1 MTAGDAA
8 RLASSGLRTRRL
20 RAVLSGL
27 GVAIG
32 IASLVAV
39 LGLSES
45 SRAGLVADL
54 DRLGTNLLRVSPGQQ
69 LLGGEE
75 AELPAWAGG
84 AVGRVDGVQR
94 FASVRAVE
102 ATVRRTD
109 RIPAGETGGLAVM
122 AADASLA
129 ATLGAPVVRGRFLD
143 AATERQPAVV
153 LGAVAAERLG
163 ITRPG
168 VQVFLGARWWTVV
181 GILGP
186 VELDPSLDRAALVGF
201 GAAERLLGAERSAS
215 TIYLRA
221 DEDRV
226 RAVQALLPSAASPEA
241 PEEVR
246 VSRPSDA
253 LEAKAAAEGAFTGLF
268 LGLGAVALLVGGIG
282 IANTMVISVLERRG
296 EIGLR
301 RALGA
306 TRGDVR
312 TQFLGEALLL
322 AGSGGAFGTAVGVLA
337 TAAYASARGW
347 AVVVPPEAAVGGVA
361 AALVIGALAGLY
373 PAARAARLAPAEALR
388 TV

>member
-1 MTAGDAA
+1 VTGADAA
-8 RLASSGLRTRRL
+8 RLASVGLRTRRL
-20 RAVLSGL
+20 RAVLSAL
-27 GVAIG
+27 GVSIG
-32 IASLVAV
+32 IASMVAV

-45 SRAGLVADL
+45 SRAGLLADL
-54 DRLGTNLLRVSPGQQ
+54 DRLGTNLLRVEPGEQ
-69 LLGGEE
+69 LLSGDE

-84 AVGRVDGVQR
+84 AVGRLDGVQR
-94 FASVRAVE
+94 TASVRSLDV
-102 ATVRRTD
+102 TVRRSD
-109 RIPAGETGGLAVM
+109 RIPPEETGGLGVM
-122 AADASLA
+122 AADPSLA
-129 ATLGAPVVRGRFLD
+129 ATLGATVLRGRFLD

-153 LGAVAAERLG
+153 LGSVAAERLG
-163 ITRPG
+163 VTRPG
-168 VQVFLGARWWTVV
+168 VQVFIGGRWWTVV
-181 GILGP
+181 GILAP
-186 VELDPSLDRAALVGF
+186 VELDSGLDRAALVGF
-201 GAAERLLGAERSAS
+201 PAAERLLGEKRSAS

-226 RAVQALLPSAASPEA
+226 AAVQSLLPSAASPEA

-253 LEAKAAAEGAFTGLF
+253 LEAKAAAEGAFTGLL

-322 AGSGGAFGTAVGVLA
+322 AGLGGGAGVVAGALA
-337 TAAYASARGW
+337 TAGYASARGW

-361 AALVIGALAGLY
+361 AALLIGALAGLY
-373 PAARAARLAPAEALR
+373 PASRAARLAPAEALR
-388 TV
+388 AV